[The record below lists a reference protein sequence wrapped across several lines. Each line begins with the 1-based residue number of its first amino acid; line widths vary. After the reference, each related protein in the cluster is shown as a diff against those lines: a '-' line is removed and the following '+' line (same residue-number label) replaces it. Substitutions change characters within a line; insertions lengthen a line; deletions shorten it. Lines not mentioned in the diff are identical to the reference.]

1 MTKRIA
7 IFALLLMA
15 ALGMQ
20 AQSLLGTWKTTVDED
35 GQKKDYYLAFTQ
47 DTLTVKVLSPITD
60 VGMATFVISVQQP
73 YNYTLSG
80 DLIAMKG
87 DAETMTMGI
96 EKMEFYGQVAEAIK
110 QNPEMKKMI
119 EDEMKKAVMK
129 GMEAFKDQYMQE
141 LSNFNT
147 MIIQKLTATELVLVD
162 KDGPNVFTRVN

>member
-1 MTKRIA
+1 
-7 IFALLLMA
+7 
-15 ALGMQ
+15 
-20 AQSLLGTWKTTVDED
+20 
-35 GQKKDYYLAFTQ
+35 
-47 DTLTVKVLSPITD
+47 
-60 VGMATFVISVQQP
+60 
-73 YNYTLSG
+73 
-80 DLIAMKG
+80 
-87 DAETMTMGI
+87 
-96 EKMEFYGQVAEAIK
+96 MEFYGQVAEAIK